1 MTTFKPIYLFNNFK
15 QFNDIIVKEQG
26 DPEYPRISSEY
37 SDHKMNMEKM
47 YIQKFID
54 ELRDQCKKT
63 KYDTDFVKMVNVFN
77 SFYQNYIDDKPNDW
91 LTLRRFTC
99 MLSDVLKNLSE
110 NIIEF
115 NDSYGFNFQ
124 KLYQIYDP
132 SIPLDQKIENVKSAL
147 SSDFLSRTVFHHDN
161 EIKYLAKGANGGVNL
176 ISVINGSNK
185 FNVIEKFMLDDSDPI
200 ANLFEIIREYIIG
213 TKILMEIRPFTPNF
227 TTVYGMYIS
236 ENPLP
241 YEFNKTSIDNYLKKK
256 DRFLKSTLKEYENLG
271 YYDEIDMYKF
281 KTKNIANINTDKKT
295 LYMMTEY
302 SKGEGFDKFIEK
314 IVKANDVSKAINV
327 IEILAQVYR
336 SLIFAHDKI
345 KYVHNDLHC
354 ANILIY
360 EQSPAI
366 YVAEILN
373 LSDKTHNAQKVSH
386 LAQIIDYGYS
396 SIDRYV
402 NYAHFIFS
410 DGKTTVNTDILR
422 LYTSI
427 LKYLVI
433 LRHNGYVNDTLLT
446 ITKYITILVGS
457 YYFKDL
463 SPYTMNTYL
472 RDFEDVLI
480 SYERSKLFNNFE
492 YIPRDINLLLIN
504 KNLNSGYQ
512 FYEYFIE
519 NMKKNSKI
527 LYEPAGFTVATQD
540 QLYDYNKLEN
550 SKSTIPVE
558 DMNIE
563 NILRSLQPE
572 GLSSSQ
578 YRIIK
583 RSFVDFIQLCQEV
596 EVAYNSIPDLKT
608 KVDVIV
614 YLCHNVINFSKYI
627 GLNTLLLYYTKST
640 NIVPPELDQLFN
652 KEINNLFIVTSVL
665 YDELDRS
672 SLPMDYKDPNL
683 NVLAD
688 FNEYFTL

>member
-1 MTTFKPIYLFNNFK
+1 MTTFKPINLFDNFRQFNN
-15 QFNDIIVKEQG
+15 IINYEMS
-26 DPEYPRISSEY
+26 DPEYPKIFKEY
-37 SDHKMNMEKM
+37 SKHKSDMEKL

-54 ELRDQCKKT
+54 ELKDQCQRV
-63 KYDTDFVKMVNVFN
+63 KYDTDFVKMVDTFN
-77 SFYQNYIDDKPNDW
+77 NFYENYDDDKPNDW

-99 MLSDVLKNLSE
+99 MLSDILKNLSD
-110 NIIEF
+110 NIIQF

-147 SSDFLSRTVFHHDN
+147 SSDFLARTVFHHDN
-161 EIKYLAKGANGGVNL
+161 EVKYLAKGANGGVNL
-176 ISVINGSNK
+176 ISVVNGTNK
-185 FNVIEKFMLDDSDPI
+185 FNVIEKFMLDDSDPV

-213 TKILMEIRPFTPNF
+213 TKILMDIRPFTPNF
-227 TTVYGMYIS
+227 TTVFGMYIS
-236 ENPLP
+236 DNPLP
-241 YEFNKTSIDNYLKKK
+241 YEFDKVTIDNYLKKK
-256 DRFLKSTLKEYENLG
+256 DKYLKSTLKDHENLG
-271 YYDEIDMYKF
+271 YYDEIDMYKV
-281 KTKNIANINTDKKT
+281 KTKNIANINTDKQT

-302 SKGEGFDKFIEK
+302 SKGQGFDSFIK
-314 IVKANDVSKAINV
+314 NIVKANDVSKAISI

-336 SLIFAHDKI
+336 SLIFAHNKI
-345 KYVHNDLHC
+345 KYVHNDIHC
-354 ANILIY
+354 GNILIY

-373 LSDKTHNAQKVSH
+373 LTNKTHNAQKINH

-402 NYAHFIFS
+402 NYAYYLFS
-410 DGKTTVNTDILR
+410 DGKTTVHTDIVR

-427 LKYLVI
+427 LKNLVM
-433 LRHNGYVNDTLLT
+433 LRHDGYVNDTLLT
-446 ITKYITILVGS
+446 ITKYITILIGS

-463 SPYTMNTYL
+463 SYYTMSTRL
-472 RDFEDVLI
+472 DEFEDVLI
-480 SYERSKLFNNFE
+480 NYERSKLLKNFE
-492 YIPRDINLLLIN
+492 YIPRDLNLLLIN
-504 KNLNSGYQ
+504 NNKNSGYE
-512 FYEYFIE
+512 FYEYFVE
-519 NMKKNSKI
+519 NMKKSPKI

-540 QLYDYNKLEN
+540 QLYDYNKLEK
-550 SKSTIPVE
+550 SKLTIPVQ
-558 DMNIE
+558 DINIE

-572 GLSSSQ
+572 GLSTEQ

-596 EVAYNSIPDLKT
+596 EIAYNSITNLQE
-608 KVDVIV
+608 KVEVII

-627 GLNTLLLYYTKST
+627 ALNTLLLYYTKST
-640 NIVPPELDQLFN
+640 NIIPPELDQLFN
-652 KEINNLFIVTSVL
+652 KDINNMFIVTSVL

-672 SLPMDYKDPNL
+672 SLPLSYKDDKL